1 MMITPVHYYRC
12 LPQGTKTMTYVWKKE
27 YETGHPI
34 VDFQHRQLFNA
45 LFALME
51 MCDSRQRDRLEA
63 TLGFLVGFA
72 KKHVQDTEVE
82 RQLSRSQY
90 PFQHNDYHLHDELV
104 AFVTQLESKLKEDGP
119 TPAIGE
125 EIKQYLKDAL
135 VGLFNHI
142 HREKEDRI
150 LTELSSISNHAIS
163 EEHQASDHIAKPYR
177 RLVTPVG

>member
-1 MMITPVHYYRC
+1 MA
-12 LPQGTKTMTYVWKKE
+12 YVWKKE

-51 MCDSRQRDRLEA
+51 MCDSRQRDRLDA

-72 KKHVQDTEVE
+72 KKHVQDTEAE

-90 PFQHNDYHLHDELV
+90 PFQLNDDHLHDELM
-104 AFVTQLESKLKEDGP
+104 AFVAQLERNLKEDGP

-125 EIKQYLKDAL
+125 KIAQYMKDGL
-135 VGLFNHI
+135 VNLFHHI
-142 HREKEDRI
+142 HKEKEERI
-150 LTELSSISNHAIS
+150 LMELGSISTPVLS
-163 EEHQASDHIAKPYR
+163 EEQQSPGHTVKPYR
-177 RLVTPVG
+177 RLVTPGV